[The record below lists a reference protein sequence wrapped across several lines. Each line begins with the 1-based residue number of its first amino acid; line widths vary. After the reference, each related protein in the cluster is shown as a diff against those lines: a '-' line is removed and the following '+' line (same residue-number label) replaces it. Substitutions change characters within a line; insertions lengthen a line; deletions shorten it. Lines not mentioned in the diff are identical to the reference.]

1 MRRPLVLLL
10 VLVVSALAVLGA
22 LGGWAFVMSG
32 AYDVSATKAHWR
44 PVYELL
50 EVAMHRSVRQRAD
63 ATLLPEATLRDPR
76 LQAIGASC
84 FRNHCVACHGG
95 PGVPPASFALGL
107 QPVPRSLTDSARSLS
122 PGELMWVTRHGIKM
136 SGMPAWE
143 YRLSE
148 EQLLAV
154 TAFVAE
160 RLPRLSVSDYRE
172 LSGQPD
178 AVCGPAEPAGSDA
191 AQGVRAR
198 GELAL
203 RQHGCTACHV
213 IPGVTGPDSGV
224 GPSLDGFARRQ
235 LIAGRLPNTPANLE
249 RWIRDPQAVD
259 ANTAMPN
266 LGVSERSARE
276 MVQYLYEGQRQP

>member
-1 MRRPLVLLL
+1 MLG
-10 VLVVSALAVLGA
+10 VLGA

-32 AYDVSATKAHWR
+32 AYDVSATKPHWR

-50 EVAMHRSVRQRAD
+50 EVAMHRSVQQRGD
-63 ATLLPEATLRDPR
+63 ATAVPEAALRDPQ
-76 LQAIGASC
+76 LQEIGASC
-84 FRNHCVACHGG
+84 FRAHCVACHGG

-154 TAFVAE
+154 TAFVSE
-160 RLPRLSVSDYRE
+160 RLPRLSVPGYRE
-172 LSGQPD
+172 LTGQ
-178 AVCGPAEPAGSDA
+178 AVTACGPVEPAGSDK

-203 RQHGCTACHV
+203 RQHGCTACHA

-235 LIAGRLPNTPANLE
+235 LIAGRLTNTAVNLE
-249 RWIRDPQAVD
+249 RWIRDPQAID
-259 ANTAMPN
+259 PNTAMPN

-276 MVQYLYEGQRQP
+276 MAQYLHQGRGQP